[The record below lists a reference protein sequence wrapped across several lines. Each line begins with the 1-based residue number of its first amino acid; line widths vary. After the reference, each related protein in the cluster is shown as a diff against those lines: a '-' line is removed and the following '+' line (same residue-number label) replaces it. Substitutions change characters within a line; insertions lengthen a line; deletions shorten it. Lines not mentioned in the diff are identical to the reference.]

1 MSESL
6 AENIGAVARAA
17 REQMG
22 LTQAEVAQRVELAH
36 LVYSRLERGKM
47 LPSVPTLVR
56 LCLALQLSPEEALGL
71 STASPSPEGRHPR
84 EAALRRLLFLARG
97 LEDDM
102 LDTVVTLATTLH
114 RYSSR
119 PPTSASASRS
129 RPAATRASPVPR
141 AKSRSRRT
149 PPGRE

>member
-6 AENIGAVARAA
+6 AENIGTVARAA

-71 STASPSPEGRHPR
+71 ATANPSPEGRHPR

-119 PPTSASASRS
+119 PPTSASRS
-129 RPAATRASPVPR
+129 RPAATRANPGPR

>member
-6 AENIGAVARAA
+6 AENIGTVARAA

-71 STASPSPEGRHPR
+71 STASANPEGRHPR
-84 EAALRRLLFLARG
+84 EATLRRLLFLARG

-119 PPTSASASRS
+119 PPTPASRS
-129 RPAATRASPVPR
+129 RPAATRGSRGPR